1 MQSET
6 NRDIVIIS
14 LKKICST
21 SQCIVFHP
29 KEYLKTALWHTTDK
43 KSQRTA
49 NYKGILGKWV
59 YSQLVA
65 IFLSLRD

>member
-6 NRDIVIIS
+6 NKDIVIIL
-14 LKKICST
+14 LKNLFNESMD
-21 SQCIVFHP
+21 IVFHP
-29 KEYLKTALWHTTDK
+29 KEYLKIALWHTTNK

-49 NYKGILGKWV
+49 NYKGILDEWV

>member
-6 NRDIVIIS
+6 NKDIVIIL
-14 LKKICST
+14 LKNLFNESMD
-21 SQCIVFHP
+21 IVFHP
-29 KEYLKTALWHTTDK
+29 KEYLKIALWHTNK
-43 KSQRTA
+43 KSQGTA
-49 NYKGILGKWV
+49 NYKGILGECV